1 MVMNITAH
9 ISKIKMLAAAFA
21 LASTLISCNSVI
33 YEGEGD
39 CSVKYRIEFKYDRNM
54 EYADAFASK
63 VSSVNLYV
71 FDDSG
76 VLVHQASESGAAL
89 ASEEYAMMLELTPG
103 QYDLLAWCGVDG
115 ASFTVPTA
123 VVGQT
128 TLAQMQCVMARK
140 SSDAGAYVDSDLTPL
155 FHGLK
160 RINYTDQAGVH
171 TEAISLTKNTNNF
184 RIILQQTWDAGSTPS
199 DTDIDNFEFAIVD
212 NNGKMDYDNT
222 VLADDTI
229 TYRPWDITT
238 GYVDIDADVA
248 ATRANSVAVAVAEL
262 TTARLMTDHRPLLV
276 VRNKQTSETLLSVP
290 VVDYALLVKG
300 NYNRQMEDQEY
311 LDRQDEYNMTFFIHN
326 GQWISSSIIIN
337 SWRVV
342 LNNEIL

>member
-76 VLVHQASESGAAL
+76 VLVHQASESGTTL
-89 ASEEYAMMLELTPG
+89 ASEDYAMMLELTPG

-115 ASFTVPTA
+115 ASFTLPTA

-140 SSDAGAYVDSDLTPL
+140 SSDAGAYVDSDLTSL

-212 NNGKMDYDNT
+212 NNGKMDYDNS

-276 VRNKQTSETLLSVP
+276 VRNKQTSETVLSVP

>member
-76 VLVHQASESGAAL
+76 VLVHQASESGTTLAA
-89 ASEEYAMMLELTPG
+89 EDYAMMLELTPG

-115 ASFTVPTA
+115 TSFTVPTA

-140 SSDAGAYVDSDLTPL
+140 SSDAGAYVDNDLTPL

-171 TEAISLTKNTNNF
+171 TEVLSLTKNTNNF

-199 DTDIDNFEFAIVD
+199 YTDIDNFEFAIVD
-212 NNGKMDYDNT
+212 NNGKMDYDNS

-276 VRNKQTSETLLSVP
+276 VRNKQTSETVLSVP

-326 GQWISSSIIIN
+326 GQWLSSSIIIN